1 MTVTQ
6 NIVAD
11 DGIVEF
17 DDSDGKLCKECQ
29 VVKNRSEFHAHP
41 TNRDRLYHI
50 CKECWNKK
58 GRERYAERRIVSERN
73 LDRAHKFVHGYFE
86 VAELSDEEVF
96 GSYVL
101 NDDGTKVSVNTLAEK
116 FRSKFSRE
124 LGRRINDYLRR
135 KAPRA
140 VEIMFQLADSD
151 FVEPGDRIKAA
162 TWIAERVIGKTPEV
176 LMLGNADKP
185 YEAIF
190 ESSIETSTREAFRSA
205 SIIDV
210 EVVSI
215 ENGTTSKTGE
225 ANEDGQTT
233 EDIEDRKQS
242 IKDTKDRI
250 RKAKSRRFAARAAGV
265 DCVDNAP
272 WFVRIVK
279 RKDGTFTAYLTEPEE
294 ITEAKLA
301 NIRKTA
307 G

>member
-1 MTVTQ
+1 MMESLSLMIPMESSV
-6 NIVAD
+6 
-11 DGIVEF
+11 
-17 DDSDGKLCKECQ
+17 
-29 VVKNRSEFHAHP
+29 
-41 TNRDRLYHI
+41 
-50 CKECWNKK
+50 
-58 GRERYAERRIVSERN
+58 RN

-233 EDIEDRKQS
+233 EDI
-242 IKDTKDRI
+242 KDRN